1 MNATWR
7 TYIDDLVHRMNSE
20 EKQRFFREVGVS
32 RTTIQRWRSGEDS
45 PRAANLERLLAALS
59 NAQRMQFLALL
70 QDDHRVWALLPEETR
85 DLLAQM
91 PPDSIPSEVYAS
103 ILRAGRN
110 APDRFWELCKIILRY
125 AIVQL
130 DPHNT
135 GLEIVVARC
144 MPPRPDGK
152 IRSLR
157 ADLAMGTPPWR
168 EDLHHEECF
177 LGAESLAGSA
187 VASRHG
193 EMVPRL
199 LDATALLPVHPTEH
213 ERSSAAY
220 PIMRE
225 GSIAGALIVS
235 SAQANYFTPP
245 RLTLIEAYADLVC
258 LAFYDRDFYPIA
270 LIDLALMPRW
280 KEQGPYFTT
289 FRHRVED
296 AYRQSLQESG
306 PELAQIEQA
315 MLEKLEEEL
324 IRLAT
329 SSEEAVHS

>member
-7 TYIDDLVHRMNSE
+7 TYLDDLVHRMNSE
-20 EKQRFFREVGVS
+20 EKQRFFRDVGVS
-32 RTTIQRWRSGEDS
+32 RTTVQRWRSGEDS
-45 PRAANLERLLAALS
+45 PRAGNLERLLAVLP
-59 NAQRMQFLALL
+59 NAQRMQFLVLL
-70 QDDHRVWALLPEETR
+70 QDDPRVWALLPEETR

-110 APDRFWELCKIILRY
+110 APDRFWELCKIILRH

-168 EDLHHEECF
+168 ADLHHEECF

-187 VASRHG
+187 VSSQHG
-193 EMVPRL
+193 EMVPDL
-199 LDATALLPVHPTEH
+199 LDASALLPVHPMEH
-213 ERSSAAY
+213 ERSAAAF
-220 PIMRE
+220 PVMRE

-235 SAQANYFTPP
+235 SVQAGYFTPQ
-245 RLTLIEAYADLVC
+245 RLVLIEAYADLIC
-258 LAFYDRDFYPIA
+258 LAFYDRDFYPIS
-270 LIDLALMPRW
+270 LIDLALMPSW
-280 KEQGPYFTT
+280 MEQGPYFDT
-289 FRHRVED
+289 FRRRVED
-296 AYRQSLQESG
+296 EYRQSLQGRG
-306 PELAQIEQA
+306 PELAHIEQA
-315 MLEKLEEEL
+315 MLEHLEEEL
-324 IRLAT
+324 IRLAA
-329 SSEEAVHS
+329 SSGETVHS